1 MYSGSTT
8 TKLNLSIGQKNSLKL
23 LMKNTTTDK
32 KYYRRLL
39 AVLQKSN
46 GRTFAD
52 IAKEHG
58 VSIRSVQR
66 WISAYIKIGAKGLEI
81 KKTGSTKSRITD
93 EDREIMLSVLFN
105 DPNIF
110 SYIRNT
116 WSLRS
121 LARCLTEELDIPISF
136 RHLQRILK
144 DMGIRCKRPK
154 LELEHGA
161 DYNEGK
167 KKVKN
172 YKKIASALSKKESD
186 AGI

>member
-1 MYSGSTT
+1 MYYGS
-8 TKLNLSIGQKNSLKL
+8 KLNLTTGQKNSIRR
-23 LMKNTTTDK
+23 LMKKTTDK
-32 KYYRRLL
+32 RHYRRLL

-46 GRTFAD
+46 SRTFED

-66 WISAYIKIGAKGLEI
+66 WLSAYLRTGTKGLEI
-81 KKTGSTKSRITD
+81 KKTGSTQSRITD
-93 EDREIMLSVLFN
+93 ENREIILSVLFN

-110 SYIRNT
+110 GYIRNT

-121 LARCLTEELDIPISF
+121 LAKCLTEELDIPLSF

-154 LELEHGA
+154 LELEHDDGT
-161 DYNEGK
+161 DYEEGK
-167 KKVKN
+167 RKVQN
-172 YKKIASALSKKESD
+172 YKKIASALKKRK
-186 AGI
+186 

>member
-1 MYSGSTT
+1 MYSGSN
-8 TKLNLSIGQKNSLKL
+8 TKLNLTTAQKNSILRV
-23 LMKNTTTDK
+23 MKNTTTDK

-39 AVLQKSN
+39 AVLHKSN
-46 GRTFAD
+46 GTTFAD

-66 WISAYIKIGAKGLEI
+66 WISAYIQMGTCGLEI
-81 KKTGSTKSRITD
+81 KKTSSTKSRITD

-105 DPNIF
+105 NPNIF
-110 SYIRNT
+110 GYIRNT

-121 LARCLTEELDIPISF
+121 LANCLTEELDIPISF

-154 LELEHGA
+154 LELENGSG
-161 DYNEGK
+161 YIKGK

-172 YKKIASALSKKESD
+172 YKK
-186 AGI
+186 

>member
-1 MYSGSTT
+1 MYHVSKLYLTT
-8 TKLNLSIGQKNSLKL
+8 AQKNSILR
-23 LMKNTTTDK
+23 LMKNTSDK
-32 KYYRRLL
+32 KNYRRLM
-39 AVLQKSN
+39 AILQKSN

-66 WISAYIKIGAKGLEI
+66 WISAYLQMGTKGLEI
-81 KKTGSTKSRITD
+81 KKTGSTKSRITE
-93 EDREIMLSVLFN
+93 EDREIILSVLFN

-110 SYIRNT
+110 GYVRNT

-121 LARCLTEELDIPISF
+121 LATCLTEELDIPISF

-144 DMGIRCKRPK
+144 GMGIRCKRPK
-154 LELEHGA
+154 LELEHGP
-161 DYNEGK
+161 DYDEGK

-172 YKKIASALSKKESD
+172 YKQVASALKKRE
-186 AGI
+186 

>member
-1 MYSGSTT
+1 
-8 TKLNLSIGQKNSLKL
+8 
-23 LMKNTTTDK
+23 MKNTTTDK

-39 AVLQKSN
+39 AVLHKSN
-46 GRTFAD
+46 GTTFAD

-66 WISAYIKIGAKGLEI
+66 WISAYIQMGTCGLEI
-81 KKTGSTKSRITD
+81 KKTSSTKSRITD

-110 SYIRNT
+110 GYIRNT

-121 LARCLTEELDIPISF
+121 LANCLTEELDIPISF

-144 DMGIRCKRPK
+144 TWVLDVKDLNWNLKSDRVILRER
-154 LELEHGA
+154 
-161 DYNEGK
+161 K
-167 KKVKN
+167 K
-172 YKKIASALSKKESD
+172 
-186 AGI
+186 

>member
-1 MYSGSTT
+1 MYYVS
-8 TKLNLSIGQKNSLKL
+8 KLNLTTAQKNSITS
-23 LMKNTTTDK
+23 LMKNTPDK
-32 KYYRRLL
+32 KHYRRLL

-46 GRTFAD
+46 GRTFED

-58 VSIRSVQR
+58 VSIRTVQR
-66 WISAYIKIGAKGLEI
+66 WIPAYIQMGTKGLEI
-81 KKTGSTKSRITD
+81 RKPGGTKSRITD
-93 EDREIMLSVLFN
+93 EDREIMLSALFN
-105 DPNIF
+105 DPKIF
-110 SYIRNT
+110 GYIRNT

-121 LARCLTEELDIPISF
+121 LAKCLTEELDIPISF

-161 DYNEGK
+161 DYEEGK

-172 YKKIASALSKKESD
+172 YKQVASALKKRK
-186 AGI
+186 

>member
-1 MYSGSTT
+1 MYYGS
-8 TKLNLSIGQKNSLKL
+8 KLNLTTGQKNSIRR
-23 LMKNTTTDK
+23 LMKKTTDK
-32 KYYRRLL
+32 RHYRRLL

-46 GRTFAD
+46 GRTFED

-66 WISAYIKIGAKGLEI
+66 WLSAYLKTGTKGLEI
-81 KKTGSTKSRITD
+81 KKTGSTQSRITD
-93 EDREIMLSVLFN
+93 ENREIILSVLFN

-110 SYIRNT
+110 GYIRNT

-121 LARCLTEELDIPISF
+121 LAKCLTEELDIPLSF

-154 LELEHGA
+154 LELEHDDGT
-161 DYNEGK
+161 DYEEGK
-167 KKVKN
+167 RKVQN
-172 YKKIASALSKKESD
+172 YKKIASALKKRK
-186 AGI
+186 